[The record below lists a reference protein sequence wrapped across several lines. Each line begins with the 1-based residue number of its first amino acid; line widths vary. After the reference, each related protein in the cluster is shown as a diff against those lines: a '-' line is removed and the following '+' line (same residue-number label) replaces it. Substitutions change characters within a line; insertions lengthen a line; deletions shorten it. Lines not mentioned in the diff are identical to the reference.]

1 MGDMAKRVAELRE
14 IIERHNRLYYVEDAP
29 EISDAEWDLLFHELK
44 GIEEANPTLV
54 TPDSPTQRIGA
65 APSEKFVQHRHLVPM
80 LSLDNAFGKD
90 ELIAFEARVKRFLG
104 DESDVVFQGELK
116 FDGLS
121 LSLTFVDGVL
131 QTATTRGDGESG
143 ENVTPNA
150 KTIRTI
156 PLRLLV
162 SAPGMIEV
170 RGEVL
175 LDRAEFERINKVR
188 ESNGEA
194 TFANPRNAAAG
205 SVRQLDSK
213 ITASRKLSFWAYG
226 LGASGDLKFDTQSDI
241 ANWMKKAG
249 FQVSDHLEKLE
260 GANEC
265 LQYIEK
271 WNANRT
277 KLPFDI
283 DGLVFKVDSIA
294 LQERLGFTSRGPRWA
309 IAYKFAAEQAT
320 TLLEAITWQVGRT
333 GTVTPVAELQPVQV
347 GGVTISRATLHN
359 LEDLLRKDVRVG
371 DTVVVQ
377 RAGDV
382 IPEIVSPVP
391 SSSHEK
397 LAIPKAPIE
406 CPVCSTELT
415 QKEGEVALRCLNRK
429 CPAQVAERIVHFVS
443 RTAMDIE
450 GLGEKQVLR
459 FLELGHLNDVADIYT
474 LHLRK
479 QELSELDRMG
489 EQSVANLLEAIE
501 ASRKRPL
508 NRFLFALGIRH
519 VGETG
524 AFSLARHFGSIER
537 FKEATFEELLT
548 IDDVG
553 PNTAGEIIEF
563 LQDEESRQIME
574 RLLEQVSPEPMI
586 VDVGTGVFV
595 GQTVVLTGKLEK
607 LTREEAEE
615 MVRKQGGKA
624 SGSVS
629 KNTSLVVAGPGAGSK
644 LAQAERL
651 GIRVIDEDQFL
662 EMVGG

>member
-1 MGDMAKRVAELRE
+1 MEDMAKRAAELRE

-29 EISDAEWDLLFHELK
+29 EISDAEWDRLFHELK

-121 LSLTFVDGVL
+121 LSLTYVDGVL

-188 ESNGEA
+188 ESNDEA

-226 LGASGDLKFDTQSDI
+226 LGASGVLKFGSQSEI
-241 ANWMKKAG
+241 AIWMRKAG
-249 FQVSDHLEKLE
+249 FQVSDYLEKLE

-283 DGLVFKVDSIA
+283 DGLVFKVDGIA

-347 GGVTISRATLHN
+347 CGVTISRATLHN

-382 IPEIVSPVP
+382 IPEIVSPVH
-391 SSSHEK
+391 SSDHEK

-406 CPVCSTELT
+406 CPVCSTKLT
-415 QKEGEVALRCLNRK
+415 QKEGEVALRCPNRK

-459 FLELGHLNDVADIYT
+459 FLELSHLNDVADIYS
-474 LHLRK
+474 LYLRK

-489 EQSVANLLEAIE
+489 EQSVANILEAIE
-501 ASRKRPL
+501 ASRNRPL

-524 AFSLARHFGSIER
+524 AFSLAQHFGSIER

-607 LTREEAEE
+607 MTREEAEA

-624 SGSVS
+624 SNSVS
-629 KNTSLVVAGPGAGSK
+629 KNTSLIVAGPGAGSK
-644 LAQAERL
+644 LAQAEKF
-651 GIRVIDEDQFL
+651 GIPVIDEDQFL